1 MVHSLYYFCVHEYRS
16 YAYIWLITDQPR
28 FLFDAQL
35 KAHFNF
41 MRQILVNTFSQ
52 IKIKM
57 KRFGSSCYNYI
68 VFHYYNDLIKLLQS
82 SLVILLCLILF
93 FCLFELLLAFICANL
108 LLFVYTFS
116 IYFFYIFLIE
126 SQIVLTWNIYI
137 F

>member
-57 KRFGSSCYNYI
+57 KCFGSSCYNYI

-93 FCLFELLLAFICANL
+93 FCLFELRLAFICANL